1 MKELFKSAMCFTQ
14 SLGELRAY
22 GSKDNAV
29 YILIR
34 NGNTLLSLSATV
46 LNLSLKVLT
55 LIAKETTETTC
66 NIPN

>member
-1 MKELFKSAMCFTQ
+1 MCFTQ

-22 GSKDNAV
+22 GSQDNAV

-55 LIAKETTETTC
+55 LLATFPTNC
-66 NIPN
+66 